1 MKVIKEKMSA
11 VAIVLLILAVSLVQ
25 TSGADPVDFTVKDM
39 MPAFLSEVVGLDLTK
54 YNITREG
61 YSFEYPSEYGG
72 NVKEEILN
80 FDLVSS
86 EGSISVM
93 GLFLNGFNGGIF
105 VYAPTNGSMFFK
117 HQPST
122 NALDESR
129 NILQRYKIFAENY
142 GLGTSHLDSALTLLS
157 NATRASSSSADLHTF
172 NNITGFVPSVTTAG
186 NTKQETTQK
195 GVSWIYTEKGVDMPN
210 KCLKISF
217 GSNKLHF
224 VDTWNLFTVGCF
236 SVISEDEVK
245 QIAFDAANNY
255 NLTLIGE
262 NDTLIVPVKPEWSN
276 RISIILNMVPGEI
289 YNDEVNKA
297 NPTVSGGNATRD
309 PMVLYPL
316 WETVLYFSKSIGS
329 VHGIAVGVWGDT
341 KEIAY
346 ITPYGYLGSSGENV
360 DTTTSTET
368 SSDDPEEN
376 LPEQTESSS
385 DAESQPESGL
395 DGLLEG
401 LAGNSTAQTAPSS
414 TQSENPTKSENSNPS
429 SNMYLIAGIAATAIA
444 VAVAAVALKK
454 RRK

>member
-1 MKVIKEKMSA
+1 M
-11 VAIVLLILAVSLVQ
+11 VLLIVAVSLVQ
-25 TSGADPVDFTVKDM
+25 ISRADPVDFTAKDKV
-39 MPAFLSEVVGLDLTK
+39 PAFLSEVVGLDLTK

-61 YSFEYPSEYGG
+61 CSVSYPSYYGG
-72 NVKEEILN
+72 LVKDEVISFTLESN
-80 FDLVSS
+80 SS
-86 EGSISVM
+86 KISVM
-93 GLFLNGFNGGIF
+93 GILDNGFIYGIIIRPITGSIM
-105 VYAPTNGSMFFK
+105 YAR
-117 HQPST
+117 QPST
-122 NALDESR
+122 DALDESR
-129 NILQRYKIFAENY
+129 NILQRYKTFAENY
-142 GLGTSHLDSALTLLS
+142 GFDTSHIAPALTLLN
-157 NATRASSSSADLHTF
+157 NATRASSASADLYML

-217 GSNKLHF
+217 GNNRLF
-224 VDTWNLFTVGCF
+224 FADTWNLFTVGCF

-262 NDTLIVPVKPEWSN
+262 NDTLIVPEKPEWSN
-276 RISIILNMVPGEI
+276 RTSIILNMVPGEI

-309 PMVLYPL
+309 PMALYPL
-316 WETVLYFSKSIGS
+316 WETVLYFSKSVGS

-346 ITPYGYLGSSGENV
+346 ISEYGYMYASGDP
-360 DTTTSTET
+360 DTTTSTDP

-376 LPEQTESSS
+376 PPEQTE
-385 DAESQPESGL
+385 
-395 DGLLEG
+395 
-401 LAGNSTAQTAPSS
+401 PSS
-414 TQSENPTKSENSNPS
+414 TQIEITAKLESSNPP
-429 SNMYLIAGIAATAIA
+429 SNMYLIAGTAATAVII
-444 VAVAAVALKK
+444 AVAAVALKK